1 MTPRPVTISPRTR
14 ALCIAAALLAQTVVA
29 ARQPWAAAALLPV
42 LTFAV
47 SRAVAQTDD
56 DDARDA
62 EDASNAP
69 PHATSAPGLER
80 SVAEHAPGLP
90 ILADQLRATA
100 VQVEDSIVSVC
111 GSFQGMA
118 SRARAVVDDLQ
129 QRIGDD
135 GGDGTTPGMAELIRG
150 ARSRLDTA
158 LLRVISD
165 SAASGT
171 VLARVG
177 DAAER
182 IAQVGRAA
190 EQVEGIAAKTKLLA
204 LNARIE
210 AVHAGAHGVGFTVVA
225 GEVKQLAEQASAT
238 SQEVRALVESI
249 TATFAEVHAGVEK
262 LASDTSST
270 AEQTRHEVETAMT
283 DLERTHEGLQEAVGH
298 ALDGSRRL
306 AGEISA
312 AIVGLQFQDAVS
324 QRLQHVVEALMQT
337 EQALLAHLP
346 AGTGTVE
353 SAWLEE
359 LQRSYTMTAER
370 EILARHLDDAASPD
384 HGSAAGSVELF

>member
-1 MTPRPVTISPRTR
+1 MTGTSTSTSPHLR

-42 LTFAV
+42 LTLVV
-47 SRAVAQTDD
+47 SRALAPAGENDTAPEALDTEPVA
-56 DDARDA
+56 
-62 EDASNAP
+62 AP
-69 PHATSAPGLER
+69 SRGLER

-171 VLARVG
+171 VLDRVG

-190 EQVEGIAAKTKLLA
+190 EQVEGIAAKTRLLA

-210 AVHAGAHGVGFTVVA
+210 AVHAGTHGVGFTVVA

-249 TATFAEVHAGVEK
+249 TATFAEVHAGVAK
-262 LASDTSST
+262 LASDTGSA
-270 AEQTRHEVETAMT
+270 AEHTRHEVETAMT
-283 DLERTHEGLQEAVGH
+283 DLERTHEGLQDAVVH
-298 ALDGSRRL
+298 ALDGSRQL
-306 AGEISA
+306 AGEISS

-324 QRLQHVVEALMQT
+324 QRLQHVVDALKQT
-337 EQALLAHLP
+337 EHALVAHLP
-346 AGTGTVE
+346 ADAAAVE
-353 SAWLEE
+353 SPWLEE

-370 EILARHLDDAASPD
+370 EVIARHFDDGGAAE
-384 HGSAAGSVELF
+384 HGSSAGSVELF

>member
-1 MTPRPVTISPRTR
+1 MTGTSTSTSPHLR

-42 LTFAV
+42 LTLVV
-47 SRAVAQTDD
+47 SRALAPAGENDTAPEALDTEPVA
-56 DDARDA
+56 
-62 EDASNAP
+62 AP
-69 PHATSAPGLER
+69 SRGLER

-100 VQVEDSIVSVC
+100 AQVEDSIVSVC

-171 VLARVG
+171 VLDRVG

-190 EQVEGIAAKTKLLA
+190 EQVEGIAAKTRLLA

-210 AVHAGAHGVGFTVVA
+210 AVHAGTHGVGFTVVA

-249 TATFAEVHAGVEK
+249 TATFAEVHAGVAK
-262 LASDTSST
+262 LASDTGSA
-270 AEQTRHEVETAMT
+270 AEHTRHEVETAMT
-283 DLERTHEGLQEAVGH
+283 DLERTHEGLQDAVVH
-298 ALDGSRRL
+298 ALDGSRQL
-306 AGEISA
+306 AGEISS

-324 QRLQHVVEALMQT
+324 QRLQHVVDALKQT
-337 EQALLAHLP
+337 EHALVAHLP
-346 AGTGTVE
+346 ADAAAVE
-353 SAWLEE
+353 SPWLEE

-370 EILARHLDDAASPD
+370 EVIARHFDDGGAAE
-384 HGSAAGSVELF
+384 HGSSAGSVELF